1 MKNDVIASEHLV
13 LMITALVV
21 GFFARLIT
29 IKEDYRQYP
38 SYPNGYLIHLVTG
51 FVAAALGAVTIP
63 AIMTKNFVAV
73 TFLALAIQQFR
84 DVRRTERDSLKDLE
98 NTEFTPRGD
107 AYIDG
112 IAKTF
117 EARNYFALVV
127 ALVTGITMQLVSHK
141 IQWVNILIGSLAGLV
156 VLFILKRFSKGKTV
170 GDIADVQLGKVE
182 VRDSELFVD
191 GIYVTN
197 QLGTD
202 NARELYRKEGIA
214 AVIYPREEHFRITL
228 DHFGQRQAI
237 LFEATRAVGVKRY
250 NFTRKDYE
258 QGRVVVTLVPLVRRE
273 DAFIEAIKKTPLLES
288 VKKSH
293 SVMKTNWL
301 GGK

>member
-1 MKNDVIASEHLV
+1 MRSDMISSEHLATMV
-13 LMITALVV
+13 TALIV
-21 GFFARLIT
+21 GFFARLVT

-51 FVAAALGAVTIP
+51 FVAAALGAVAIP

-73 TFLALAIQQFR
+73 TFLTLAIQQFR
-84 DVRRTERDSLKDLE
+84 DVRRAERDSLKDLE

-127 ALVTGITMQLVSHK
+127 ALVTGVAMQLSSHLAQWASVS
-141 IQWVNILIGSLAGLV
+141 IGAVVGLI

-170 GDIADVQLGKVE
+170 GDIADVKLGKVE
-182 VRDSELFVD
+182 VKDSELFVD
-191 GIYVTN
+191 GMFVTN

-202 NARELYRKEGIA
+202 RARELFEKEGIA
-214 AVIYPREEHFRITL
+214 AVIVPREEHFRITL

-258 QGRVVVTLVPLVRRE
+258 QGRVIVTLVPIVRSE
-273 DAFIEAIKKTPLLES
+273 KAFIEAIKRTPLLES
-288 VKKSH
+288 TKKSH
-293 SVMKTNWL
+293 SVMKTNFW
-301 GGK
+301 GEE

>member
-1 MKNDVIASEHLV
+1 M
-13 LMITALVV
+13 
-21 GFFARLIT
+21 
-29 IKEDYRQYP
+29 
-38 SYPNGYLIHLVTG
+38 
-51 FVAAALGAVTIP
+51 
-63 AIMTKNFVAV
+63 
-73 TFLALAIQQFR
+73 
-84 DVRRTERDSLKDLE
+84 
-98 NTEFTPRGD
+98 
-107 AYIDG
+107 
-112 IAKTF
+112 
-117 EARNYFALVV
+117 
-127 ALVTGITMQLVSHK
+127 
-141 IQWVNILIGSLAGLV
+141 NILIGSLAGLV